1 MGDYIFFR
9 GRYRSRACRVA
20 IVAGTLLCAGW
31 GMADTAGTPPSPR
44 AARIQAVEEARIA
57 FERATSAG
65 AENKA
70 PYEYAMAREYLELAR
85 EELKEGDRIGIH
97 EFTAK
102 SVAFSNLAIEKASGG
117 AK

>member
-1 MGDYIFFR
+1 MGDYIFIR
-9 GRYRSRACRVA
+9 NRYRSRVFRMA
-20 IVAGTLLCAGW
+20 IGTWMLLFAGW
-31 GMADTAGTPPSPR
+31 GMADTVLSPSAPR

-57 FERATSAG
+57 FELATSSG
-65 AENKA
+65 AEYKA

-85 EELKEGDRIGIH
+85 EELNEGDRIGIH